1 MIIQYIS
8 LETND
13 GTAVNIDDVEIDG
26 TILCQTMKQHYFMKK
41 INFIF

>member
-13 GTAVNIDDVEIDG
+13 GTAENTDDVETDG
-26 TILCQTMKQHYFMKK
+26 TTLC
-41 INFIF
+41 